1 MENEPKA
8 SGARPW
14 SWREQRRYFR
24 ELRPYFFT
32 SIALMIAGALGGAAT
47 SAYAPEF
54 SSAGRETLRQ
64 FVRLFA
70 GLPKPNLALAI
81 FFNNGV
87 KTLLVIV
94 VGTLGGI
101 LPLVFLLV
109 NGYVLGLLAHD
120 AMRSGRL
127 PIFILSIAPHGAL
140 EIPTVLLG
148 TSVGLRLG
156 VHAIRRAFGKPD
168 GTVTGELARA
178 LRFFITV
185 IAPLLVLAALIEAF
199 ITTLLAR

>member
-24 ELRPYFFT
+24 ELRPYFFA

-81 FFNNGV
+81 FLNNGV
-87 KTLLVIV
+87 KTLLVMV

-168 GTVTGELARA
+168 ESLAGELARA

-185 IAPLLVLAALIEAF
+185 IAPLLVVAALIEAF
-199 ITTLLAR
+199 ITILLAR

>member
-14 SWREQRRYFR
+14 SWGEQRRYFR
-24 ELRPYFFT
+24 ELRPYLFA

-54 SSAGRETLRQ
+54 SSAGRETLHR

-70 GLPKPNLALAI
+70 GLAKPNLALAI
-81 FFNNGV
+81 FLNNGV

-109 NGYVLGLLAHD
+109 NGYVLGILADD

-127 PIFILSIAPHGAL
+127 PIFILSIAPHGAF

-148 TSVGLRLG
+148 TSVGLKLG
-156 VHAIRRAFGKPD
+156 ARAIRRAFGKPD

-185 IAPLLVLAALIEAF
+185 IAPLLFVAALIEAF